1 VKCQQEHDARLHL
14 QAQLQQVWAKL
25 DDQGAGLNTLM
36 DLLEDTA
43 TRANLQQLADETSR
57 DTEVQLQALAD
68 NLNATIQQQ
77 SADFDQ
83 LCSSMQSEMAHTAE
97 NIAQSTDEQ
106 LRSLHLEVEAVKQS
120 TTQLAQESTAK
131 LTIDLKGL
139 ERSCER
145 RIADVERRVSQ
156 AVTST
161 ETWGERVQT
170 QGIITDQVVASISA
184 LESKTESAVQLLHKE
199 TDHQVRQC
207 RDLVS
212 DQVAALETR
221 FTNAT
226 KQLHDSQSAQ
236 ATAFSADLQT
246 NVESFETKLRRC
258 QTQIDATSA
267 HLHVLDFGR
276 HTYVH

>member
-1 VKCQQEHDARLHL
+1 VKCKQEHEARLQL

-43 TRANLQQLADETSR
+43 TRANLQDLADATAR
-57 DTEVQLQALAD
+57 DTEVQLQAVAD

-77 SADFDQ
+77 AADFDQ
-83 LCSSMQSEMAHTAE
+83 LCSSMQSEAAHAADS
-97 NIAQSTDEQ
+97 IAQSADEQ
-106 LRSLHLEVEAVKQS
+106 LRSLRLEVEAVKQS
-120 TTQLAQESTAK
+120 ATQLAHEGTAK
-131 LTIDLKGL
+131 LTTNLKGL

-145 RIADVERRVSQ
+145 RIADVERRVSH
-156 AVTST
+156 AVAST

-170 QGIITDQVVASISA
+170 QGIVTDQVVASISA

-212 DQVAALETR
+212 DQVAALESR

-226 KQLHDSQSAQ
+226 KQLHDSQAAQ
-236 ATAFSADLQT
+236 AAAFSTDLQA
-246 NVESFETKLRRC
+246 NIESFETKLRRC

-267 HLHVLDFGR
+267 HLSRARCSH
-276 HTYVH
+276 HKHAS